1 MIIFELACGRGHTFE
16 GWFASAEDFARQ
28 NEASLVHCPVCDEA
42 TVAIVPSA
50 KVHVGRSADT
60 PPPAP
65 DEPLAPV
72 ANDASDAHDAVAGI
86 PADLLRKLRHAIK
99 STEDVGRRFPDEARK
114 IHYEEVP
121 ARAIRGQA
129 SQEEAK
135 ALREEGIDFTTLPPF
150 LTREH
155 H

>member
-28 NEASLVHCPVCDEA
+28 NETSLVRCPVCDDA
-42 TVAIVPSA
+42 TVAIVPTA
-50 KVHVGRSADT
+50 NVHVGHAAET
-60 PPPAP
+60 PPPKP
-65 DEPLAPV
+65 EEPLTPV
-72 ANDASDAHDAVAGI
+72 ANVADDIVAGI
-86 PADLLRKLRHAIK
+86 PADLLRKLREVVKA
-99 STEDVGRRFPDEARK
+99 TEDVGRRFPDEARK
-114 IHYEEVP
+114 IHYEEAP

-135 ALREEGIDFTTLPPF
+135 ALREEGIDFTTLPPI